1 MNQSILYWKWDEKV
15 FEGNTLA
22 VLLDDMLKRSSF
34 KMLYVSF
41 HHISRPYDDKELY
54 EAIEYT
60 VGRLAE
66 DGRKLLLDVDAR
78 NEYAAFHQEYPDT
91 EALRIMF
98 HEGTLDG
105 CGRGSVVA
113 PNPKC
118 GRVGRGYKQ
127 TSPKE
132 IAGAWCFEKTGA
144 CTYDS
149 ATLRP
154 VSVKVEAGT
163 EETRFE
169 ADGGAENAGK
179 RFVIAASYAAN
190 LPDVFSE
197 NIYPFYEKA
206 LRFYK
211 DLPLGGVANDEWG
224 FDLILDYEERDGVYS
239 VSSFPLT
246 SAFRARFEREY
257 GYDVGERLLGFAY
270 APAGAE
276 GQAYRV
282 INDYLALFRKLM
294 RENNDWFYEK
304 GKEIF
309 GRDAFIGVHST
320 YWGDPYDFGMDILH
334 NAVDWWEVKR
344 DYAQTDEFCIYPIR
358 LALMHKWSSPYWYNM
373 WYSGNTQQLHTY
385 FEETWKNVRFGGR
398 THYLGY
404 ECPNEG
410 GVVKLK
416 NRGGLEDVE
425 QMERGVSLIDGAVKS
440 RPASSLLILFGME
453 AATNW
458 LYAYNGPRIVRG
470 EGRLKELLRFANGIF
485 QNFNC
490 DLAPSSEISNG
501 SLRLRGGKPV
511 YGSQEYDA
519 VIYIS
524 CEFLRPET
532 ADYLLRYAAAGGR
545 LAVMGKAELLADG
558 TDAKET
564 FARLKA
570 AAGYYSHE
578 LLSPAETIRLMQE
591 WEVPSNRLEG
601 GCVYQD
607 GTVVFTADAVLP
619 RENYFTVSAE
629 ENGCRLE
636 FEGNDYLIADF
647 KNRRFCC
654 GEGSRLKIDGV
665 TWNTESGKWEG
676 RRDEEEKFGRAYPG
690 TGAGSGNLQTN

>member
-78 NEYAAFHQEYPDT
+78 NEYAAFHKEYPDT

-257 GYDVGERLLGFAY
+257 GYDVG
-270 APAGAE
+270 
-276 GQAYRV
+276 
-282 INDYLALFRKLM
+282 
-294 RENNDWFYEK
+294 
-304 GKEIF
+304 
-309 GRDAFIGVHST
+309 
-320 YWGDPYDFGMDILH
+320 
-334 NAVDWWEVKR
+334 
-344 DYAQTDEFCIYPIR
+344 
-358 LALMHKWSSPYWYNM
+358 
-373 WYSGNTQQLHTY
+373 
-385 FEETWKNVRFGGR
+385 
-398 THYLGY
+398 
-404 ECPNEG
+404 
-410 GVVKLK
+410 
-416 NRGGLEDVE
+416 
-425 QMERGVSLIDGAVKS
+425 
-440 RPASSLLILFGME
+440 
-453 AATNW
+453 
-458 LYAYNGPRIVRG
+458 
-470 EGRLKELLRFANGIF
+470 
-485 QNFNC
+485 
-490 DLAPSSEISNG
+490 
-501 SLRLRGGKPV
+501 
-511 YGSQEYDA
+511 
-519 VIYIS
+519 
-524 CEFLRPET
+524 
-532 ADYLLRYAAAGGR
+532 
-545 LAVMGKAELLADG
+545 
-558 TDAKET
+558 
-564 FARLKA
+564 
-570 AAGYYSHE
+570 
-578 LLSPAETIRLMQE
+578 
-591 WEVPSNRLEG
+591 
-601 GCVYQD
+601 
-607 GTVVFTADAVLP
+607 
-619 RENYFTVSAE
+619 
-629 ENGCRLE
+629 
-636 FEGNDYLIADF
+636 
-647 KNRRFCC
+647 
-654 GEGSRLKIDGV
+654 
-665 TWNTESGKWEG
+665 
-676 RRDEEEKFGRAYPG
+676 
-690 TGAGSGNLQTN
+690 